1 MSPDPHNSLSP
12 LPVATVANIAGLFRP
27 SAVTVSDGVGP
38 ASAPGAVHV
47 AAGDRRAVVADRDAA
62 FLMAFV
68 GKARGQRIVPL
79 DRPWGGM
86 LLAGLH
92 QSIIRCPLVGAK
104 QQCGALNRYIPSM
117 RSVAPALLPIF
128 RSSHQAGLL
137 SRLFLTDDEI
147 PMTDLA
153 RALEIPL
160 TTLHRETE
168 RLEQAGLLT
177 SRRSGRTRLLR
188 ANRRHPA
195 AAPLTELLTV
205 TFGPAQVI
213 AEEFTE
219 LGADTVIVHGC
230 WAQRHA
236 GRHGSFP
243 SAVDVLVVGDDL
255 DDTAV
260 NAAAG
265 TAQRRLGLPVV
276 AAVCTRSS
284 WQSPRPDPEI
294 AAIRAQPSLTVLNA
308 LESTQA
314 SPAHPTGVYRMRPSW
329 TPRYQPDVYVP
340 VDLSVLSGPTS
351 GHRDPPVHLYWQPGS
366 LDFANPADRELFY
379 SSALTTASSCDDF
392 TQWIDRDALAA
403 AWHRLSLP
411 TRVRRAWETLHPY
424 LRDEAT
430 IVNDRI
436 RIQDTILTAIAEFGF
451 ALADGSALIDYDVVS
466 RETDDIDAF
475 NDRWDVNAFTAACA
489 RVLQVCHE
497 NGWTAALIA
506 DQDMDKRI
514 RVDAGTGH
522 PVIVQLVYYGRS
534 QDPEQRPGGGLRLI
548 FDDVVAGK
556 GAAIA
561 DVARGR
567 DFYDLANIMTTP
579 GWTLQRVESAM
590 QAMRFGD
597 LINAFRTNIDRFR
610 RGDFDDDIRKSGFD
624 PDFCHRT
631 LD

>member
-1 MSPDPHNSLSP
+1 VL
-12 LPVATVANIAGLFRP
+12 
-27 SAVTVSDGVGP
+27 DGVGP
-38 ASAPGAVHV
+38 ATAPGVVIV
-47 AAGDRRAVVADRDAA
+47 AAGDRRAVGADCGAVFAVACVA
-62 FLMAFV
+62 
-68 GKARGQRIVPL
+68 KAGGQGIARL
-79 DRPWGGM
+79 DCTSGGV

-92 QSIIRCPLVGAK
+92 QFIIGCPLVGSK
-104 QQCGALNRYIPSM
+104 QQCGAREGYIPSM

-137 SRLFLTDDEI
+137 CRLFLTDDEI

-153 RALEIPL
+153 YALGIPL

-168 RLEQAGLLT
+168 RLEQAGLLM

-195 AAPLTELLTV
+195 ATPLTDLLTV

-213 AEEFTE
+213 ADEFGE
-219 LGADTVIVHGC
+219 LGADTVVVHGC
-230 WAQRHA
+230 WAQRYA
-236 GRHGSFP
+236 GQHGSFP
-243 SAVDVLVVGDDL
+243 AAVEVLVVGDDL
-255 DDTAV
+255 DDDAV
-260 NAAAG
+260 HVAAAG
-265 TAQRRLGLPVV
+265 AQRRLGLPVTT
-276 AAVCTRSS
+276 AICTRGS
-284 WQSPRPDPEI
+284 WQTSRPDPEI
-294 AAIRAQPSLTVLNA
+294 ATIRAHPFLTVLTA
-308 LESTQA
+308 PGP
-314 SPAHPTGVYRMRPSW
+314 SPADPSRHPGGVYRLRPSW

-340 VDLSVLSGPTS
+340 ADLSMLTGPTS
-351 GHRDPPVHLYWQPGS
+351 GHLDPPVHLYWQPGN
-366 LDFANPADRELFY
+366 LDFAKPADRELFY
-379 SSALTTASSCDDF
+379 SSALTTAHSSHDF
-392 TQWIDRDALAA
+392 TQWINREALTA
-403 AWHRLSLP
+403 AWHHLSLP
-411 TRVRRAWETLHPY
+411 TRVRRAWETLHPH

-436 RIQDTILTAIAEFGF
+436 RIQDTILAAIAEFGF
-451 ALADGSALIDYDVVS
+451 ALAGGSALIDYDVVS

-475 NDRWDVNAFTAACA
+475 NDRWDVAAFTAACA

-497 NGWTAALIA
+497 NGWNAALIG

-579 GWTLQRVESAM
+579 GWTLERVESAM
-590 QAMRFGD
+590 HAMRFGD
-597 LINAFRTNIDRFR
+597 LIDQFRANIDRFR
-610 RGDFDDDIRKSGFD
+610 RGEFDDDIRKSGFD
-624 PDFCHRT
+624 PNFCHRT

>member
-1 MSPDPHNSLSP
+1 
-12 LPVATVANIAGLFRP
+12 
-27 SAVTVSDGVGP
+27 
-38 ASAPGAVHV
+38 
-47 AAGDRRAVVADRDAA
+47 
-62 FLMAFV
+62 
-68 GKARGQRIVPL
+68 
-79 DRPWGGM
+79 
-86 LLAGLH
+86 
-92 QSIIRCPLVGAK
+92 
-104 QQCGALNRYIPSM
+104 M

-153 RALEIPL
+153 HTLDIPL
-160 TTLHRETE
+160 TTLHREAE

-177 SRRSGRTRLLR
+177 SRRSGRTRLFR

-195 AAPLTELLTV
+195 AAPLTDLLTV

-213 AEEFTE
+213 ADEFAE
-219 LGADTVIVHGC
+219 LGAASVIVHGC
-230 WAQRHA
+230 WAQRYD
-236 GRHGSFP
+236 GQHGAFP
-243 SAVDVLVVGDDL
+243 TAVEVLVVDDGL
-255 DDTAV
+255 DDEAV
-260 NAAAG
+260 RAAAAA
-265 TAQRRLGLPVV
+265 TERRLGLPVV
-276 AAVCTRSS
+276 AAISTRAS
-284 WQSPRPDPEI
+284 WQSARPDPEI
-294 AAIRAQPSLTVLNA
+294 AAIRAQPFLTVL
-308 LESTQA
+308 TA
-314 SPAHPTGVYRMRPSW
+314 SEPAPAGPAHPDGVYRMRPSW

-340 VDLSVLSGPTS
+340 ADLNMLTGPTS
-351 GHRDPPVHLYWQPGS
+351 GHRDPPVHLYWQPGN

-379 SSALTTASSCDDF
+379 SSALTAASSSDDF
-392 TQWIDRDALAA
+392 TQWINRDALTA
-403 AWHRLSLP
+403 AWHHLSLP
-411 TRVRRAWETLHPY
+411 TRVRQAWETLHPH
-424 LRDEAT
+424 LRDET
-430 IVNDRI
+430 TTVNDRI
-436 RIQDTILTAIAEFGF
+436 RIQDTILAAIAEFGF
-451 ALADGSALIDYDVVS
+451 ALAGGSALIDYDVVS

-475 NDRWDVNAFTAACA
+475 NDRWDVDAFTAACA
-489 RVLQVCHE
+489 RVIKVCHE
-497 NGWTAALIA
+497 NGWNAALIA

-556 GAAIA
+556 AAAIA

-624 PDFCHRT
+624 PHFCHRT

>member
-1 MSPDPHNSLSP
+1 
-12 LPVATVANIAGLFRP
+12 
-27 SAVTVSDGVGP
+27 
-38 ASAPGAVHV
+38 
-47 AAGDRRAVVADRDAA
+47 
-62 FLMAFV
+62 
-68 GKARGQRIVPL
+68 
-79 DRPWGGM
+79 
-86 LLAGLH
+86 
-92 QSIIRCPLVGAK
+92 
-104 QQCGALNRYIPSM
+104 M
-117 RSVAPALLPIF
+117 RSIAPALLPIF

-153 RALEIPL
+153 HALDIPL

-177 SRRSGRTRLLR
+177 SRRNGRTRLLR

-195 AAPLTELLTV
+195 AAPLTDLLTV

-213 AEEFTE
+213 ADEFAE
-219 LGADTVIVHGC
+219 LGAATVIVHGC
-230 WAQRHA
+230 WAQRYA
-236 GRHGSFP
+236 GQHGAFP
-243 SAVDVLVVGDDL
+243 TAIEVLVVDDDL
-255 DDTAV
+255 DKKAV
-260 NAAAG
+260 HATAAA
-265 TAQRRLGLPVV
+265 AQRRLGLPVV
-276 AAVCTRSS
+276 AATSTRAS
-284 WQSPRPDPEI
+284 WQSAQPDPEI
-294 AAIRAQPSLTVLNA
+294 AAIRAQPFLTVLTA
-308 LESTQA
+308 SEPAQA
-314 SPAHPTGVYRMRPSW
+314 GPVHPGGVYRMRPSW
-329 TPRYQPDVYVP
+329 TPRYQPDVHVP
-340 VDLSVLSGPTS
+340 ADLNMLTGPTS
-351 GHRDPPVHLYWQPGS
+351 GHHDPPVHLYWQPGN

-379 SSALTTASSCDDF
+379 SSALTTASSSHDF
-392 TQWIDRDALAA
+392 TQWINRDALTA
-403 AWHRLSLP
+403 AWHHLSLP
-411 TRVRRAWETLHPY
+411 TRVRRAWETLHPN

-451 ALADGSALIDYDVVS
+451 ALAGGSALIDYDVVS

-475 NDRWDVNAFTAACA
+475 NDRWDVDAFTAACA
-489 RVLQVCHE
+489 RVLQVSHE
-497 NGWTAALIA
+497 NGWNAALIA

-590 QAMRFGD
+590 HAMRFGD
-597 LINAFRTNIDRFR
+597 LINAFRANIDRFR

-624 PDFCHRT
+624 PNFCHRT